1 MQNRI
6 LYTFT
11 VLAALLLSFSSTTG
25 SAADAARITAVEV
38 EPTELNL
45 PNADQSVQLLV
56 TLKMSDGTSRDAT
69 QTAQYKTNEQNAK
82 VAAIQ
87 KGFVLPKGDGSATFE
102 ISVDDAA
109 QGKPVSGSVK
119 INVKNFSVPR
129 EVHFVN
135 EIEPILTKAGCNAG
149 GCHGKQGG
157 QNGFA
162 LSLLGF
168 DTSKDY
174 DSIVREGRGR
184 RVFPAAPAQS
194 LLLTKAIG
202 AVAHGGGHRFDTDSR
217 KYQMILRW
225 IEQGMPKGKDD
236 DARVD
241 RVDVYPK
248 ERLLVDTKE
257 QQLRVVA
264 HYTDGASEDVTHR
277 AEYKSQQPDILTVS
291 QDGLVGSLGI
301 TGEGAIMIRY
311 MGYVD
316 VARVCIPYSRGL
328 ADSEYAHFK
337 PKNFVDN
344 LVMQKWKK
352 LGIAPSAVCS
362 DEEFIRRASL
372 DAIGTLP
379 TPDEIRAFTADTA
392 PNKRDYLI
400 DRILEREEYAAYW
413 SNIWGDLLRNKR
425 AGDEQKRGTYAFAEW
440 IKNSFAQN
448 KPYDQFVREILTA
461 QGEVGDNPPVNW
473 YRHVRN
479 TTHLVNDTAQLFLG
493 TRVSCAN
500 CHNHPYEKLSQD
512 DYWGFAAFFQRV
524 GKKQGDVPADS
535 AVFVAKT
542 GETYQPRT
550 GKLMKPK
557 GLNGPQYE
565 YVRGEDPRIKLV
577 DWMTAP
583 DNPYFSKALANRMW
597 GRFMGEGLVNA
608 VDDMRATNPASNP
621 ALLDAL
627 AKEFVD
633 HKFDLKAVIKAIMK
647 SQTYGLSS
655 TPTPHNA
662 TDHQN
667 YARYKPRRLPA
678 EALFDAVC
686 TATGMPEHYN
696 GFPNGTRAIDL
707 PDQAVN
713 SYFLATFGRSER
725 ETACECERS
734 YAPNLSQTLHL
745 MNSPE
750 IQNKISDDKG
760 FVAALVKAK
769 KPSAETIESLYLRT
783 YSRKPTDSELK
794 DAVSLLD
801 ASKDR
806 KATLEDFT
814 WMLLNSKEF
823 LFNH

>member
-1 MQNRI
+1 MPDKSYKPHASLAI
-6 LYTFT
+6 L
-11 VLAALLLSFSSTTG
+11 VLALAAVM
-25 SAADAARITAVEV
+25 SARTEDARIDSIAVEPAEV
-38 EPTELNL
+38 NL
-45 PNADQSVQLLV
+45 VNADQSVQLLV
-56 TLKMSDGTSRDAT
+56 TLKMSDGTMRDAT
-69 QTAQYKTNEQNAK
+69 ELAKFKADEQSAK
-82 VAAIQ
+82 IAAIQ
-87 KGFVLPKGDGSATFE
+87 IGRVQPKSDGTATFE
-102 ISVDDAA
+102 VSVEDKV
-109 QGKPVSGSVK
+109 QGKPISGSVK
-119 INVKNFSVPR
+119 VNVKNFGVVR
-129 EVHFVN
+129 QVHFVN
-135 EIEPILTKAGCNAG
+135 EIGPILTKAGCNTG
-149 GCHGKQGG
+149 GCHGKSGG

-168 DTSKDY
+168 DTNKDY
-174 DSIVREGRGR
+174 DAIVREGRGR

-217 KYQMILRW
+217 KYQLILRW

-241 RVDVYPK
+241 RVDVFPK
-248 ERLLVDTKE
+248 ERLLIGSKE

-264 HYTDGASEDVTHR
+264 HYTDGTSEDVTHR
-277 AEYKSQQPDILTVS
+277 AEYKSQQPEILSVDH
-291 QDGLVGSLGI
+291 DGSVTSLGV
-301 TGEGAIMIRY
+301 TGEGAIMVRY

-328 ADSEYAHFK
+328 PDTEYAQFK
-337 PKNFVDN
+337 SKNFVDE
-344 LVMQKWKK
+344 LVLLKWKK
-352 LGIAPSAVCS
+352 LGIAPSPLCT
-362 DEEFIRRASL
+362 DEEFIRRVSL

-379 TPDEIRAFTADTA
+379 TPAEVRAFIADTA
-392 PNKRDYLI
+392 PAKRDYLI
-400 DRILEREEYAAYW
+400 DRVLEREEYAAYW
-413 SNIWGDLLRNKR
+413 ANIWGDLLRNKR
-425 AGDEQKRGTYAFAEW
+425 AGEEQKRGTFAFAEW
-440 IKNSFAQN
+440 IRNAFSQN
-448 KPYDQFVREILTA
+448 KPYDQFVRDILTA

-479 TTHLVNDTAQLFLG
+479 QTHMVNDTAQLFLG

-512 DYWGFAAFFQRV
+512 DYWGFAAFFSRV
-524 GKKQGDVPADS
+524 GKKQGDVPADG
-535 AVFVAKT
+535 AIFVAKT
-542 GETYQPRT
+542 GETSQPRT
-550 GKLMKPK
+550 GKQMKPK

-565 YVRGEDPRIKLV
+565 YVRGEDPRVKLV

-583 DNPYFSKALANRMW
+583 DNPYFAKAMANRLW
-597 GRFMGEGLVNA
+597 SRFMGVGLVDA
-608 VDDMRATNPASNP
+608 VDDMRATNPPSNP

-633 HKFDLKAVIKAIMK
+633 HKFDLKQLMKTIMK

-662 TDHQN
+662 TDRQN

-686 TATGMPEHYN
+686 VATGMPEHFS
-696 GFPNGTRAIDL
+696 GFPNGTHAIDL
-707 PDQAVN
+707 PDQAVG
-713 SYFLATFGRSER
+713 SYFLTTFGRSER

-750 IQNKISDDKG
+750 IQGKISDDKG
-760 FVAALVKAK
+760 FVAGLLKSK
-769 KPSAETIESLYLRT
+769 KPSNEMIEEMYLRT
-783 YSRKPTDSELK
+783 YSRKPHADELK
-794 DAVSLLD
+794 DAISLLD
-801 ASKDR
+801 SSKDR
-806 KATLEDFT
+806 KAALEDFA